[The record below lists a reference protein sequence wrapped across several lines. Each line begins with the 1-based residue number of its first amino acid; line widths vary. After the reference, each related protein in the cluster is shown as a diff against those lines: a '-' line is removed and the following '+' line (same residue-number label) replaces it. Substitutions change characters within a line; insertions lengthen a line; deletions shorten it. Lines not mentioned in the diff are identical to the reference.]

1 MPPPILL
8 LKTRSSPNDGYDEF
22 FTANNYTPTF
32 VPVLEHRFNDKN
44 LAHVRSLFTTG
55 AFNASDNS
63 NAKTPSPKYGGMI
76 FTSQRAVEGFANMIS
91 QHGRTSN
98 STPNYTSQSI
108 SKSKSKSKSNR
119 STKLTIY
126 LPVPTHS
133 QDIPLYTVGPA
144 TARTLTTLRNAHLPS
159 STIHGADTGTG
170 EKLAHLM
177 LQHYN
182 ALHNAEDEN
191 PTLLFLVGEQRRDII
206 PRTLMDPNLPPNMR
220 IPVEEI
226 VVYETGEME
235 SFEGD
240 FKKVVELAEAESKGK
255 GKGKGEDVTWVVVF
269 SPSGCEAMLRV
280 LELGPYAK
288 DDGGH
293 ENVFVATIGPT
304 TRDHL
309 RGLGFEPHVCA
320 EKPTP
325 KGVEEGIRRFMEER
339 ALKITS

>member
-1 MPPPILL
+1 MRIPILL

-22 FTANNYTPTF
+22 FNTNNYTPTF

-44 LAHVRSLFTTG
+44 LVHVRSLFATG
-55 AFNASDNS
+55 AFNASDNTNSIS
-63 NAKTPSPKYGGMI
+63 NPKTPSPKYGGMI

-91 QHGRTSN
+91 QHG
-98 STPNYTSQSI
+98 
-108 SKSKSKSKSNR
+108 
-119 STKLTIY
+119 
-126 LPVPTHS
+126 LPPPS

-182 ALHNAEDEN
+182 TLYTEEKEN

-206 PRTLMDPNLPPNMR
+206 PKTLMDPNLPHNMR
-220 IPVEEI
+220 IPVDEL
-226 VVYETGEME
+226 VVYETGEMG

-240 FKKVVELAEAESKGK
+240 FRRVVELAEGK
-255 GKGKGEDVTWVVVF
+255 DEGVTWVVVF
-269 SPSGCEAMLRV
+269 LPSGCEAMLRV

-288 DDGGH
+288 DDGDGNG
-293 ENVFVATIGPT
+293 NVFVATIGPT

-320 EKPTP
+320 EKPSP
-325 KGVEEGIRRFMEER
+325 EGVGEGIKRFMEQR
-339 ALKITS
+339 ALN

>member
-8 LKTRSSPNDGYDEF
+8 LKTRSSPNDGYEEF

-44 LAHVRSLFTTG
+44 LAHVRSLFITG
-55 AFNASDNS
+55 AFNASDNGNS
-63 NAKTPSPKYGGMI
+63 KTSSPKYGGMI

-91 QHGRTSN
+91 QHGLS
-98 STPNYTSQSI
+98 P
-108 SKSKSKSKSNR
+108 
-119 STKLTIY
+119 
-126 LPVPTHS
+126 PS

-182 ALHNAEDEN
+182 TLHDTEEN
-191 PTLLFLVGEQRRDII
+191 PKLLFLVGEQRRDII
-206 PRTLMDPNLPPNMR
+206 PKTLMDPNIPQNKQ
-220 IPVEEI
+220 IPVEEV

-240 FKKVVELAEAESKGK
+240 FRKVMELAERES
-255 GKGKGEDVTWVVVF
+255 ERVVWVVVF

-288 DDGGH
+288 DDGGRG
-293 ENVFVATIGPT
+293 NVFVATIGPT

-320 EKPTP
+320 EKPSP
-325 KGVEEGIRRFMEER
+325 EGVGEGIRRFMEER
-339 ALKITS
+339 GLGNSS